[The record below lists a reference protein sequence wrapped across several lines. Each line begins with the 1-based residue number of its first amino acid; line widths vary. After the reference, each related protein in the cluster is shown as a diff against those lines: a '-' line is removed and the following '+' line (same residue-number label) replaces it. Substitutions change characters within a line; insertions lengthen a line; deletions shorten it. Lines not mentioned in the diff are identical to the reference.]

1 MLSNLSQFNNPNIG
15 TGSDIDFSKDTGLDW
30 IDGASENI
38 IQIINPVIPKDANTG
53 SKSRLYR
60 FPFREE
66 AETSQSPTTYQMHR
80 EFNEI
85 ITCRS
90 ASEAEDEISP
100 FIIEAKKWLE
110 KYGVEATELMKMYL
124 HSSIP
129 TDSLISEIMD
139 MLGDVSNQASYDDRK
154 EMLEIGVKS
163 EMPEMRYG
171 SALGL
176 ANMRSTES
184 IPLLKKVLSKE
195 KNTHDH
201 KYYSRGHT
209 ITDK

>member
-1 MLSNLSQFNNPNIG
+1 
-15 TGSDIDFSKDTGLDW
+15 
-30 IDGASENI
+30 
-38 IQIINPVIPKDANTG
+38 
-53 SKSRLYR
+53 
-60 FPFREE
+60 
-66 AETSQSPTTYQMHR
+66 
-80 EFNEI
+80 
-85 ITCRS
+85 
-90 ASEAEDEISP
+90 
-100 FIIEAKKWLE
+100 
-110 KYGVEATELMKMYL
+110 
-124 HSSIP
+124 
-129 TDSLISEIMD
+129 

-184 IPLLKKVLSKE
+184 IPLLKRFCQR